1 MGEDCSVIARLYGV
15 NKTAADCLLGEA
27 SIRREAN
34 VDRAG
39 FGLGFVGILF
49 ALGLTGVI
57 GTTGSS

>member
-1 MGEDCSVIARLYGV
+1 V

-34 VDRAG
+34 VDGAG